1 MAENTELNKLKALA
15 ISKIELMQ
23 ASALKKFLG
32 IVDEDEELENFKIK
46 MDYYSF
52 SYNNSNL
59 GRQEDGGERY
69 RRTVTIFENQP
80 SNWREIN
87 ITVKYYVPSGYGDGN
102 KNEILSSYMLTNDDI
117 AEIKKDGSRV
127 FFVSKFNIKNDLES
141 KYDCPIN
148 LLNSKVYLGRKIK

>member
-69 RRTVTIFENQP
+69 RRTVTVFENQP

-141 KYDCPIN
+141 KNDCPIN
-148 LLNSKVYLGRKIK
+148 LLNSKVNLGRKIK

>member
-1 MAENTELNKLKALA
+1 MVENTELDKLKELA
-15 ISKIELMQ
+15 KSKIELMQ
-23 ASALKKFLG
+23 SSALKKFLG

-52 SYNNSNL
+52 SYNNSQM
-59 GRQEDGGERY
+59 GAQADGGERY
-69 RRTVTIFENQP
+69 RRTVTVFENQP

-87 ITVKYYVPSGYGDGN
+87 ISVKYYVPSGYGDGN

-127 FFVSKFNIKNDLES
+127 FFVSKFNIKNDLDT
-141 KYDCPIN
+141 KNDCPIN
-148 LLNSKVYLGRKIK
+148 LKVNSGGQ

>member
-46 MDYYSF
+46 MSYYSF

-87 ITVKYYVPSGYGDGN
+87 ITVKYYVPSGYCDGN
-102 KNEILSSYMLTNDDI
+102 KNKILSSYMLTNDDI

-127 FFVSKFNIKNDLES
+127 FFVSKFNIKNDLDT
-141 KYDCPIN
+141 KNDCPIN
-148 LLNSKVYLGRKIK
+148 LKVNSGGQ

>member
-32 IVDEDEELENFKIK
+32 IVDADEKLENFKIR
-46 MDYYSF
+46 MSFYSF
-52 SYNNSNL
+52 SYNNTDL
-59 GRQEDGGERY
+59 GKKASGGDRY

-87 ITVKYYVPSGYGDGN
+87 ITVKYYVPSGYCDGN

-141 KYDCPIN
+141 KNDCPIN
-148 LLNSKVYLGRKIK
+148 LLNSKVNLGRKIK